1 MAEIDEFAQ
10 TRGADD
16 LFDDEIIP
24 VSAGDQSA
32 QVEVVPT
39 AVQSEPSPSSQE
51 VNSSE
56 PPTESPRESAQ
67 RGRGDRGRGRGRGR
81 GQGPDQSHGQDR
93 PKRGGLENS
102 RWADKKPTEKPSRPK
117 GPKPAKEPA
126 TTTSK
131 HQPQLVASS
140 QPEDGVTADQNG
152 RNEEGKGDEAT
163 TDNQGESQRVPA
175 VRGDRS
181 ATGGLRKPKLTE
193 EELSKRIAAAKEN
206 AAKKA
211 AAHARAEADHASFL
225 EREQVAAEKRRQE
238 AANRRV
244 MDSEREQNRQR
255 KLKAQTGRE
264 WDSQKTEDDYNPR
277 GGGSQFRRGMHGG
290 VSGYTRRDFDER
302 APEDAPDDL
311 LSPGRGRGRGGRGG
325 RGRGRGSSQGR
336 RGDREHPKESSDKPE
351 TTAPSPAVHNEG
363 DFPAL
368 PAGKKPEAVSRANE
382 ETKADPQ
389 PSPME
394 KLEASMAPMTG
405 TWADELDD

>member
-181 ATGGLRKPKLTE
+181 ATGGLRK
-193 EELSKRIAAAKEN
+193 
-206 AAKKA
+206 
-211 AAHARAEADHASFL
+211 
-225 EREQVAAEKRRQE
+225 
-238 AANRRV
+238 
-244 MDSEREQNRQR
+244 
-255 KLKAQTGRE
+255 
-264 WDSQKTEDDYNPR
+264 
-277 GGGSQFRRGMHGG
+277 
-290 VSGYTRRDFDER
+290 
-302 APEDAPDDL
+302 
-311 LSPGRGRGRGGRGG
+311 
-325 RGRGRGSSQGR
+325 
-336 RGDREHPKESSDKPE
+336 
-351 TTAPSPAVHNEG
+351 
-363 DFPAL
+363 
-368 PAGKKPEAVSRANE
+368 VSR
-382 ETKADPQ
+382 
-389 PSPME
+389 
-394 KLEASMAPMTG
+394 
-405 TWADELDD
+405 